1 MQGKITLTIPA
12 AKTRHGVPAAL
23 AARYAVRTVRPKKG
37 AGSYSRKGRKAPLA

>member
-1 MQGKITLTIPA
+1 MRKFTLTIA
-12 AKTRHGVPAAL
+12 APKARKGVPAAL